1 MSKTETFVFPRP
13 ISPTKDEL
21 RPNPHPYNIKTS
33 SSGVLSRSNSNA
45 SQSGG
50 GHHYVPSPS
59 PSPSRANK
67 KMTGHGHRYSRSLS
81 SDGPR
86 PLPIP
91 PQSPSEDV
99 FAESPASSDSPRRA
113 RRADTLPTPPGGV
126 QQRLPALD
134 ELPSNPKAWTPSQLS
149 LYLSTTLRVRSR
161 ETLQLPAPVAQ
172 DIANFVRESK
182 ISGRSFL
189 RMKEDDLAQFEINKL
204 WRSALLSA
212 SRSLRQ
218 SVLKGR
224 IWGFGSA
231 IEETPCSPISASDD
245 DTTPHRRRRST
256 SLHETHSSNP
266 FLSGSSSVESL
277 RDASP
282 VRRESALTGRF
293 RNGRVKG
300 MVKSFERSGSLDEG
314 TPISAANASSGSSI
328 YDTADAEDSDNTYAT
343 ATARPSSSRPLPIP
357 PSESPIVA
365 NSGDELP
372 MEELLRQEGIYP
384 KSHKPTIDG
393 PDTFVNKRRVK
404 RGRGVGVHAW
414 EAEADGFE
422 DRVTIKRV
430 MPIPGT
436 GIEELFALAPIA
448 SGPSSKV
455 DAAITSF
462 DENKLEAEI
471 EDTKRLIG
479 QLRKR
484 IEVVEKKVDNME
496 ARETEREREE
506 REEADKRRRDRSP
519 APAPAPPPAS
529 ILGRAFY
536 TLFGR
541 DALSKLRAS
550 KSKYLTSSYFER
562 LAEPTTLTGLPS
574 YFFLVG
580 LGVCAVVLKV
590 LMRKSA
596 IIGLV
601 NRRR

>member
-1 MSKTETFVFPRP
+1 MLVVE
-13 ISPTKDEL
+13 IINL
-21 RPNPHPYNIKTS
+21 RLI
-33 SSGVLSRSNSNA
+33 
-45 SQSGG
+45 
-50 GHHYVPSPS
+50 
-59 PSPSRANK
+59 
-67 KMTGHGHRYSRSLS
+67 
-81 SDGPR
+81 
-86 PLPIP
+86 PL
-91 PQSPSEDV
+91 
-99 FAESPASSDSPRRA
+99 R
-113 RRADTLPTPPGGV
+113 
-126 QQRLPALD
+126 
-134 ELPSNPKAWTPSQLS
+134 
-149 LYLSTTLRVRSR
+149 
-161 ETLQLPAPVAQ
+161 
-172 DIANFVRESK
+172 
-182 ISGRSFL
+182 
-189 RMKEDDLAQFEINKL
+189 FEINKL

-266 FLSGSSSVESL
+266 FLNSSSSVESL

-282 VRRESALTGRF
+282 VRRSAIRDSALTGRF

-314 TPISAANASSGSSI
+314 TADSSSASRRERSSSNASSGSSI
-328 YDTADAEDSDNTYAT
+328 YDTAEAEDSDNAYAT
-343 ATARPSSSRPLPIP
+343 ATARPSTNRPLPIP
-357 PSESPIVA
+357 PSESPIA
-365 NSGDELP
+365 LNSGDDLP

-384 KSHKPTIDG
+384 KSHKSTLDR
-393 PDTFVNKRRVK
+393 PDTFVNKRKSK
-404 RGRGVGVHAW
+404 RRGVGVHAW
-414 EAEADGFE
+414 EAEADGFD
-422 DRVTIKRV
+422 DRVTVKRV

-436 GIEELFALAPIA
+436 GIEDLFALAPIA
-448 SGPSSKV
+448 AGVSPSKV
-455 DAAITSF
+455 DAAIEPMMLVTPF
-462 DENKLEAEI
+462 DENKLEAEV
-471 EDTKRLIG
+471 EETKRLIG

-484 IEVVEKKVDNME
+484 IEVVEKKVDDME
-496 ARETEREREE
+496 AKEAAREREE
-506 REEADKRRRDRSP
+506 RQREREAELKRRRHRSP
-519 APAPAPPPAS
+519 TPVAAPTPPPAS
-529 ILGRAFY
+529 IIGRVFC

-562 LAEPTTLTGLPS
+562 LAEPTTLKGLPS

-601 NRRR
+601 NSRR